1 MQRIRWSRIS
11 KLINSAPQ
19 LLRAARPR
27 SRGRPRYC
35 ASQRS
40 VNRRRPTTTARILLI
55 DFAPVARLNGAKQ
68 RMGVGTDPMTE
79 ASVLSAPSV
88 HATNKAHRA
97 IWAAAVGNLLEWYD
111 FGVYAYLATLIAAKF
126 FPGSDPTASLLAAF
140 AAYGVGFLA
149 RPLGGIVIGRLGDVK
164 GRKAALVLTIFLMAF
179 GTIGLGLVPSY
190 ESIGIWAPIS
200 LVGLRIL
207 QGVAAGG
214 EWGTS
219 TAFMIEWSPPDRR
232 GFFGSFQ
239 QVSTAGGSLL
249 GSAVAATLTSSLSP
263 QTMLD
268 WGWRVPFLL
277 GAILLFVGVYLRQNV
292 EETPVYEANRKAV
305 AGQPVVAGLPLGA
318 LAFGFTIFWTVAY
331 YTLLAWMPSF
341 TQRFAGL
348 SPSQSLWSN
357 TIGLVAMIIAVPMW
371 GALSDRIGRRPLL
384 MASAISIGLLCW
396 PLFTLMTRGGGLA
409 VVVPIQIV
417 LGILLALYSG
427 AGPAAISEIFPT
439 HLRSTW
445 MSTGYSLAVAIF
457 GGFAPFI
464 ATWLI
469 QVTGSPVAPTY
480 LYLLPAAVISL
491 LVIWKLR
498 ETSGHQLG

>member
-1 MQRIRWSRIS
+1 
-11 KLINSAPQ
+11 
-19 LLRAARPR
+19 LRAARAY
-27 SRGRPRYC
+27 SRGRRGYFAPHRL
-35 ASQRS
+35 
-40 VNRRRPTTTARILLI
+40 VNRCSGDNTARILLI
-55 DFAPVARLNGAKQ
+55 DFAFSALLNVTKQ
-68 RMGVGTDPMTE
+68 TCGSGVRPMTE
-79 ASVLSAPSV
+79 ASILSAPV
-88 HATNKAHRA
+88 AHPTDKSHKA
-97 IWAAAVGNLLEWYD
+97 IWAASIGNLLEWYD
-111 FGVYAYLATLIAAKF
+111 FGVYAYLASLIAAKF
-126 FPGSDPTASLLAAF
+126 FPGNDPTASLLAAF

-164 GRKAALVLTIFLMAF
+164 GRKAALVLTIFLMAL

-190 ESIGIWAPIS
+190 DRIGIWAPTL
-200 LVGLRIL
+200 LVMLRIL

-263 QTMLD
+263 QAMLD

-277 GAILLFVGVYLRQNV
+277 GAILLVVGIYLRQNV
-292 EETPVYEANRKAV
+292 EETPSYEASKKAAAEQPAI
-305 AGQPVVAGLPLGA
+305 AGAPLGL

-348 SPSQSLWSN
+348 SQSESLWSN
-357 TIGLVAMIIAVPMW
+357 TIGLVAMITAVPIW

-384 MASAISIGLLCW
+384 MASAISIGLLSW
-396 PLFTLMTRGGGLA
+396 PLFTLMSKGGGLA
-409 VVVPIQIV
+409 LVVPIQIV
-417 LGILLALYSG
+417 FGILLALYSG

-469 QVTGSPVAPTY
+469 AATGSPVAPTY
-480 LYLLPAAVISL
+480 LYLLPSAVISL
-491 LVIWKLR
+491 LVIWKLN
-498 ETSGHQLG
+498 ETSGRQLG

>member
-1 MQRIRWSRIS
+1 M
-11 KLINSAPQ
+11 A
-19 LLRAARPR
+19 
-27 SRGRPRYC
+27 
-35 ASQRS
+35 
-40 VNRRRPTTTARILLI
+40 
-55 DFAPVARLNGAKQ
+55 
-68 RMGVGTDPMTE
+68 E
-79 ASVLSAPSV
+79 ASVLTAPSAQV
-88 HATNKAHRA
+88 TEQHKAL
-97 IWAAAVGNLLEWYD
+97 WAAAIGNLLEWYD
-111 FGVYAYLATLIAAKF
+111 FGVYAYLASLIATKF

-149 RPLGGIVIGRLGDVK
+149 RPLGGVVIGRLGDTK
-164 GRKAALVLTIFLMAF
+164 GRKTALVLTIFLMAF
-179 GTIGLGLVPSY
+179 GTVGLGLLPSF
-190 ESIGIWAPIS
+190 ETIGVWAPIL
-200 LVGLRIL
+200 LVCLRLL
-207 QGVAAGG
+207 QGLAAGG

-219 TAFMIEWSPPDRR
+219 TAFMIEWSPPGRR

-249 GSAVAATLTSSLSP
+249 GSGVAAILTSSLSA
-263 QTMLD
+263 QAMLD

-277 GAILLFVGVYLRQNV
+277 GAMLLAVGAYLRQNV
-292 EETPVYEANRKAV
+292 GETPAYEARKAAVDKPV
-305 AGQPVVAGLPLGA
+305 ASGAPLGA

-348 SPSQSLWSN
+348 TPSQALWSN
-357 TIGLVAMIIAVPMW
+357 TIGLIAMVIAVPFW
-371 GALSDRIGRRPLL
+371 GALSDKVGRRPLL
-384 MASAISIGLLCW
+384 MASALSIGLLSF
-396 PLFTLMTRGGGLA
+396 PLFSLMTNGTGLA
-409 VVVPIQIV
+409 LVLPIQILFGV
-417 LGILLALYSG
+417 LLALYSG

-469 QVTGSPVAPTY
+469 QATGSPVSPTY

-491 LVIWKLR
+491 LVIWKLK
-498 ETSGHQLG
+498 ETHAAQLS